1 MTRLVLAEDHTL
13 VRKGMRLLVES
24 IPDMTVVGEAAD
36 GLEALHLIEQ
46 LRPDCV
52 LMDLA
57 MPGLNGV
64 EAVRRSTARFPGIPI
79 LVISMHADEAYV
91 HRALVAGARGYLLKG
106 SDKEEL
112 ETAVRTVCGGVTYLT
127 PAISKTLVAALAKKS
142 GAPEPISPLEVLTL
156 RQREVLRLVAEGN
169 STKRIAGRLGISVKT
184 VEAHRGAITERLSI
198 RDLAGL
204 VRFAVRAG
212 LVEQDR
218 QKNAQADAR

>member
-1 MTRLVLAEDHTL
+1 MMRIVLADDHTL
-13 VRKGMRLLVES
+13 VRAGMRLLLES
-24 IPDMTVVGEAAD
+24 IPDLKVVGEASD
-36 GLEALHLIEQ
+36 GLEALKLIQEH
-46 LRPDCV
+46 RPDCV

-64 EAVRRSTARFPGIPI
+64 EAVRRSTAQFPGIPI
-79 LVISMHADEAYV
+79 LAISMHADEAYV

-112 ETAVRTVCGGVTYLT
+112 EIAVRTVCSGVTYLT

-142 GAPEPISPLEVLTL
+142 PTSEPISPLEVLTL

-169 STKRIAGRLGISVKT
+169 STKQVAGRLGLSAKT
-184 VEAHRGAITERLSI
+184 VEAHRSAIMERLGI

-204 VRFAVRAG
+204 VRFAIRAG
-212 LVEQDR
+212 LVAQDR
-218 QKNAQADAR
+218 

>member
-1 MTRLVLAEDHTL
+1 MMRIVLADDHTL
-13 VRKGMRLLVES
+13 VRTGMRLLLES
-24 IPDMTVVGEAAD
+24 IPDVNVVGEASD
-36 GLEALHLIEQ
+36 GLEALQ
-46 LRPDCV
+46 LVQEHRPDCV

-64 EAVRRSTARFPGIPI
+64 EAVRRSTAQFPGIPI

-112 ETAVRTVCGGVTYLT
+112 EIAVRTVCSGVTYLT
-127 PAISKTLVAALAKKS
+127 PAISKTLVAALAKKATS
-142 GAPEPISPLEVLTL
+142 EPISPLEVLTL

-169 STKRIAGRLGISVKT
+169 STKQVAARLGLSAKT
-184 VEAHRGAITERLSI
+184 VEAHRGAIMERLGI

-204 VRFAVRAG
+204 VRFAIRAG
-212 LVEQDR
+212 LVAQDP
-218 QKNAQADAR
+218 

>member
-1 MTRLVLAEDHTL
+1 MMRIVLADDHTL
-13 VRKGMRLLVES
+13 VRTGMRLLLES
-24 IPDMTVVGEAAD
+24 IPDVNVVGEASD
-36 GLEALHLIEQ
+36 GLEALQLIQEH
-46 LRPDCV
+46 RPDCV

-64 EAVRRSTARFPGIPI
+64 EAVRRSTAQFPGIPI

-112 ETAVRTVCGGVTYLT
+112 EIAVRTVCSGVTYLT
-127 PAISKTLVAALAKKS
+127 PAISKTLVAALAKKATS
-142 GAPEPISPLEVLTL
+142 EPISPLEVLTL

-169 STKRIAGRLGISVKT
+169 STKQVAARLGLSAKT
-184 VEAHRGAITERLSI
+184 VEAHRGAIMERLGI

-204 VRFAVRAG
+204 VRFAIRAG
-212 LVEQDR
+212 LVAQDP
-218 QKNAQADAR
+218 

>member
-1 MTRLVLAEDHTL
+1 MTRVVLAEDHTL
-13 VRKGMRLLVES
+13 VRMGMRMLLET
-24 IPDMTVVGEAAD
+24 IPDMEVVGEAAD
-36 GLEALHLIEQ
+36 GLEALHLIQQ

-64 EAVRRSTARFPGIPI
+64 EAVRRSTAQFPDIPI
-79 LVISMHADEAYV
+79 LVVSMHADEAYV

-112 ETAVRTVCGGVTYLT
+112 ETAVRAVCSGVTYLT
-127 PAISKTLVAALAKKS
+127 PAISKTLVAALAKQS
-142 GAPEPISPLEVLTL
+142 GVHEPTSPLEVLTL

-169 STKRIAGRLGISVKT
+169 SSKQIAARLGLSAKT
-184 VEAHRGAITERLSI
+184 VEAHRSAIMERLGI

-212 LVEQDR
+212 LVERDR
-218 QKNAQADAR
+218 